1 MVACGGKARI
11 LARLSSDFSKGAG
24 CEWIFSD
31 FFHVH
36 RWLFPSYNIAT
47 MQIGSFGPCIDLLV
61 PDNRKRYGTGEAP
74 LEASLKQDSALKSG
88 LWSAALMLSVMV
100 VCLFTMVTPAT
111 AEQVEG
117 LFEVE
122 LEALNKSESEL
133 KRVAGNGLEQVL
145 VKVTG
150 QSKVRGLS
158 RVDSAISDPMPFIQQ
173 YRYGRV
179 EVDGEERLILKL
191 AYTEARVK
199 KLALDAGLP
208 LWSSNRPPV
217 LVWLVTD
224 EGGERRFATRAS
236 HPELY
241 KDLKQ
246 EAKRRGLIL
255 EWPLYDLQDELQ
267 LSPRDLWRLDVRL
280 AEQATQR
287 YDADSLLIGRLSALS
302 DGRWLGDW
310 LYRNSN
316 SHRRVDAEGREG
328 QGLSADAIDMVA
340 DSLSEQYAISANE
353 AESGRAFLHIS
364 GIVDLDDYAQT
375 ISYLEN
381 VAGVEH
387 ANVHWLENENMLV
400 ELVLNARLSKVRQ
413 YFVLD
418 KRMQE
423 DDSPIRGRDRPQEY
437 AVDAYYRWGS

>member
-1 MVACGGKARI
+1 M
-11 LARLSSDFSKGAG
+11 
-24 CEWIFSD
+24 
-31 FFHVH
+31 
-36 RWLFPSYNIAT
+36 
-47 MQIGSFGPCIDLLV
+47 
-61 PDNRKRYGTGEAP
+61 
-74 LEASLKQDSALKSG
+74 EASLKLARKGGGLKATARAAKRLATIISTKALCVCAWAFCG
-88 LWSAALMLSVMV
+88 MALTVMPV
-100 VCLFTMVTPAT
+100 A

-122 LEALNKSESEL
+122 LEALNKSEREL
-133 KRVAGNGLEQVL
+133 NRLAGKGLEQVL

-150 QSKVRGLS
+150 QSKVRGLPE
-158 RVDSAISDPMPFIQQ
+158 VDAAISEHMPLIQQ
-173 YRYGRV
+173 YRYGRIEV
-179 EVDGEERLILKL
+179 EDEERLLLKL
-191 AYTEARVK
+191 AYTEAQVK
-199 KLALDAGLP
+199 KLALKAGLP
-208 LWSSNRPPV
+208 LWSANRPPV

-241 KDLKQ
+241 LDLNN

-255 EWPLYDLQDELQ
+255 DWPLYDLQDELQ

-287 YDADSLLIGRLSALS
+287 YDADSLLIGRL
-302 DGRWLGDW
+302 WLGDW

-316 SHRRVDAEGREG
+316 RHRRVDSEGRER

-340 DSLSEQYAISANE
+340 NTLAEQYAISASE
-353 AESGRAFLHIS
+353 AESERAFLHIS
-364 GIVDLDDYAQT
+364 GIEDLDDYAET
-375 ISYLEN
+375 VSYLEN

-400 ELVLNARLSKVRQ
+400 ELVLKARLSKVRQ

-418 KRMQE
+418 KRMRE
-423 DDSPIRGRDRPQEY
+423 DDSPIRG
-437 AVDAYYRWGS
+437 

>member
-1 MVACGGKARI
+1 M
-11 LARLSSDFSKGAG
+11 
-24 CEWIFSD
+24 
-31 FFHVH
+31 
-36 RWLFPSYNIAT
+36 
-47 MQIGSFGPCIDLLV
+47 
-61 PDNRKRYGTGEAP
+61 
-74 LEASLKQDSALKSG
+74 EASLKQAL
-88 LWSAALMLSVMV
+88 ALNGALIKAVLAPMRVVTGMGSTTARLCAWAVFSMVML
-100 VCLFTMVTPAT
+100 VTPAG
-111 AEQVEG
+111 AEEVEG

-133 KRVAGNGLEQVL
+133 KRVAGNGLERVL

-158 RVDSAISDPMPFIQQ
+158 KIDAAISNPMPLIQQ
-173 YRYGRV
+173 YRYGRI
-179 EVDGEERLILKL
+179 EVDEEEKLILKL
-191 AYTEARVK
+191 SYTEALVK
-199 KLALDAGLP
+199 KLALEAGLP

-241 KDLKQ
+241 KDLQQ

-340 DSLSEQYAISANE
+340 DSLAEQYAISASE

-364 GIVDLDDYAQT
+364 GIEDLDDYAQT
-375 ISYLEN
+375 VSYLEN

-387 ANVHWLENENMLV
+387 ANVHWLKGENMLI

-418 KRMQE
+418 KRLSE